1 MSLGVGIGFRMKV
14 YHSIIEHINMNIKL
28 ELFIKYWGKFY
39 VVLECML
46 NIK

>member
-1 MSLGVGIGFRMKV
+1 
-14 YHSIIEHINMNIKL
+14 MNIKL